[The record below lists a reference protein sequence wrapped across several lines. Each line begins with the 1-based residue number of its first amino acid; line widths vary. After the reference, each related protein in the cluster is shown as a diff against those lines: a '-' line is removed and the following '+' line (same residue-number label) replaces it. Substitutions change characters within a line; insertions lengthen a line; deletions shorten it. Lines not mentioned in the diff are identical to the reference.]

1 MSLRTLEDE
10 SNLWLR
16 AYEDHGPSLLA
27 FLTSRIGRRDL
38 AEELL
43 QETFVR
49 AMRRGPEV
57 AAAGH
62 LRSYL
67 FTTAHHLVISAR
79 RRSRI
84 RLFSELTEAE
94 APGIAEAPAR
104 TAESPEMAFDLGRVR
119 ERLDTALGK
128 LSPPHREA
136 FQAAVLEQKT
146 YAVIAR
152 EQDWTIEQVKIN
164 VHRARKKV
172 LAMLGDLACQE

>member
-1 MSLRTLEDE
+1 MGLRTLEDDQWR
-10 SNLWLR
+10 WLQ
-16 AYEDHGPSLLA
+16 AYEAHAPSILT
-27 FLTSRIGRRDL
+27 FLTSRIGRRDV

-57 AAAGH
+57 ASAEH

-67 FTTAHHLVISAR
+67 FTTAHHLVISDR
-79 RRSRI
+79 RRNRV
-84 RLFSELTEAE
+84 RLFSELTGAEEATV
-94 APGIAEAPAR
+94 AASSVDW
-104 TAESPEMAFDLGRVR
+104 AESPEKAFDLGRVR

-172 LAMLGDLACQE
+172 LAMLGDLARQE